1 MAPMSARPVTIFT
14 LGGTI
19 AMAPG
24 MSGVGGRG
32 KDSHGTSWVVGERRV

>member
-1 MAPMSARPVTIFT
+1 MGARPVTTFT

-32 KDSHGTSWVVGERRV
+32 KDSLGAPWVVGERRV